1 MSNVPD
7 DCQPGGDYTYI
18 LDSLGPFIGFVR
30 LWAECLI
37 VRPCTITIVALTFA
51 KYSVKLIFPEC
62 EPPDDSV
69 RMLAAVCI
77 CEKRNLLMIDLMRI
91 TFQAYWHSST
101 AGTCD
106 GPPGSRTC
114 SPMPSCWPSSS
125 SWPLVWCSLAT
136 VSHSN

>member
-1 MSNVPD
+1 M
-7 DCQPGGDYTYI
+7 
-18 LDSLGPFIGFVR
+18 R

-77 CEKRNLLMIDLMRI
+77 CEIILSRIFHFWDTLYKSNFAGILAFINCWNVRWATAVQDVFTYAKLLALFIIMATGVVQLGKGESIKLIRI
-91 TFQAYWHSST
+91 FFVY
-101 AGTCD
+101 
-106 GPPGSRTC
+106 SR
-114 SPMPSCWPSSS
+114 
-125 SWPLVWCSLAT
+125 V
-136 VSHSN
+136 

>member
-1 MSNVPD
+1 MYP
-7 DCQPGGDYTYI
+7 QPGGDYTYI

-51 KYSVKLIFPEC
+51 KYSIYNIPHTCLHIDHIVRYSVKLIFPEC

-77 CEKRNLLMIDLMRI
+77 CTLSHYVVLMSYFYLHISHD
-91 TFQAYWHSST
+91 QACSPLST
-101 AGTCD
+101 AGTCA
-106 GPPGSRTC
+106 GPRRC
-114 SPMPSCWPSSS
+114 R
-125 SWPLVWCSLAT
+125 
-136 VSHSN
+136 

>member
-1 MSNVPD
+1 M
-7 DCQPGGDYTYI
+7 
-18 LDSLGPFIGFVR
+18 R

-77 CEKRNLLMIDLMRI
+77 CENNVTLYVYNIHFTGVLAFINCWNVRWATAVQDVFTYAKLLALFIIMATGVVQL
-91 TFQAYWHSST
+91 
-101 AGTCD
+101 GK
-106 GPPGSRTC
+106 GE
-114 SPMPSCWPSSS
+114 
-125 SWPLVWCSLAT
+125 SLE
-136 VSHSN
+136 

>member
-1 MSNVPD
+1 MYP
-7 DCQPGGDYTYI
+7 QPGGDYTYI

-51 KYSVKLIFPEC
+51 KYSSYNTPHTCLHIHPNDRYSVKLIFPEC

-77 CEKRNLLMIDLMRI
+77 CTLSRVLMSYFYHHISHD
-91 TFQAYWHSST
+91 QA
-101 AGTCD
+101 
-106 GPPGSRTC
+106 C
-114 SPMPSCWPSSS
+114 SP
-125 SWPLVWCSLAT
+125 L
-136 VSHSN
+136 

>member
-1 MSNVPD
+1 MSLTLTVCNVSD
-7 DCQPGGDYTYI
+7 DGQPGGDYTYI

-77 CEKRNLLMIDLMRI
+77 CKTKNIL
-91 TFQAYWHSST
+91 TK
-101 AGTCD
+101 
-106 GPPGSRTC
+106 
-114 SPMPSCWPSSS
+114 
-125 SWPLVWCSLAT
+125 
-136 VSHSN
+136 VS

>member
-1 MSNVPD
+1 MPSWAYSYERYKVLKKFQKDSKRPQKGPKNPNKFLKISKNV
-7 DCQPGGDYTYI
+7 CNSQPGGDYTYI

-77 CEKRNLLMIDLMRI
+77 CEIMFSL
-91 TFQAYWHSST
+91 F
-101 AGTCD
+101 
-106 GPPGSRTC
+106 GSD
-114 SPMPSCWPSSS
+114 
-125 SWPLVWCSLAT
+125 
-136 VSHSN
+136 